1 MAMNPIGKIIGNVG
15 AAPTEETTPTGKK
28 VVNFSVADPVGY
40 GREAPEPNWHKV
52 AVWDDSIREQV
63 MAKINKGDLVA
74 VAGPVETR
82 DVNGRT
88 YRNMTAWRIGK
99 VQLFVPQRDNF
110 AGAPGANIAQ
120 AEPQITGTA
129 KVDDDDDL
137 DWD

>member
-1 MAMNPIGKIIGNVG
+1 MAMNPIRKIVGNVG
-15 AAPTEETTPTGKK
+15 QAPVEETTPTGKQ
-28 VVNFSVADPVGY
+28 VVNFTVADPTGY
-40 GREAPEPNWHKV
+40 GRDAGEPNWHKI

-63 MAKINKGDLVA
+63 LARVNKGDLVA
-74 VAGPVETR
+74 VVGPVEER
-82 DVNGRT
+82 NVNGRT

-110 AGAPGANIAQ
+110 AGAPGANVRQ
-120 AEPQITGTA
+120 EEPQITGNT